1 MKSNGF
7 AGPPATSSSSHIIFC
22 FYRENSKPWSSQFYS
37 VPTSFPSAHTV
48 LWPEHAIPFFIAW
61 LLHPLQ
67 DLAEMSPS
75 LEAIPDPTK
84 CPPPILLPTLHL
96 ICFHHSKIY
105 HHVLFLCSLISFSQT
120 IPRKDFRENKH
131 SVTETTYHSQDLFFL
146 LPFSKRTPWLM
157 ALPMATHLK
166 TTLPSLPCN

>member
-7 AGPPATSSSSHIIFC
+7 AGPPATSSSHIIFC
-22 FYRENSKPWSSQFYS
+22 SYRENSKPWSSQFYS

-84 CPPPILLPTLHL
+84 CPPPIPLPTLRL
-96 ICFHHSKIY
+96 ICFHHSKSITMFY
-105 HHVLFLCSLISFSQT
+105 FFAHWLVSHKPSPEKTSEKTNTVWQKLLITLRIFFS
-120 IPRKDFRENKH
+120 
-131 SVTETTYHSQDLFFL
+131 SFL
-146 LPFSKRTPWLM
+146 LVKEHLDLWLCPW
-157 ALPMATHLK
+157 PPT
-166 TTLPSLPCN
+166 